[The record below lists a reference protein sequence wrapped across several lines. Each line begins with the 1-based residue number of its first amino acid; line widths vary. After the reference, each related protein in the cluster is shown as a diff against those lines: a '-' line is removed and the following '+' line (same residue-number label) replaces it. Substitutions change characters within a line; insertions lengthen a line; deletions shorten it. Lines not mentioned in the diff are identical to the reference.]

1 MPELPEVETV
11 RRGLTPVLVGRRITD
26 LEARRPDLRFP
37 LPEKFRERVAGQKI
51 VALDRRAK
59 YLIAALSGGE
69 DLVMHLGM
77 TGRFTIL
84 RDGARETP
92 GEYAHDAGAN
102 PAHDHVVLHLSDGTR
117 IVYNDPRRFGFMM
130 MMPHAERDAHALF
143 RNLGVEPLGNQLTA
157 EYLASRGRG
166 KKANLKSFLMD
177 QRVIAGLGNIYA
189 SEALYRAGLSPNRSA
204 SSLADR
210 RGKPASRALPLVVAI
225 RDVLQHAIDAGG
237 STLRDYRSAERRIGR
252 FPKLVR
258 RLRSRRSDLSQA
270 RMWWRNTPHAA
281 RRTCELSLP
290 ALSALIGSSVRP
302 LLRQNSV
309 AFYHDHAQA
318 HDCEP
323 ACEKQLV
330 RRPVAFQR
338 R

>member
-11 RRGLTPVLVGRRITD
+11 LRGLTPALVGSRITD

-157 EYLASRGRG
+157 EYLATRGRG
-166 KKANLKSFLMD
+166 KKANLKSFLVD

-210 RGKPASRALPLVVAI
+210 RGNPANRALPLVVAI
-225 RDVLQHAIDAGG
+225 RDVLQQAIDAGG
-237 STLRDYRSAERRIGR
+237 STLRDYRSAEGALGAFQNSFAVYDRAGLICLKPGCGGEIRR
-252 FPKLVR
+252 
-258 RLRSRRSDLSQA
+258 
-270 RMWWRNTPHAA
+270 TPHAGRA
-281 RRTCELSLP
+281 S
-290 ALSALIGSSVRP
+290 
-302 LLRQNSV
+302 
-309 AFYHDHAQA
+309 FY
-318 HDCEP
+318 CP
-323 ACEKQLV
+323 RC
-330 RRPVAFQR
+330 QR
-338 R
+338 

>member
-11 RRGLTPVLVGRRITD
+11 RSGLTPVLVGRRFTD

-69 DLVMHLGM
+69 DLVVHLGM

-143 RNLGVEPLGNQLTA
+143 RNLGVEPLGNQLTT

-189 SEALYRAGLSPNRSA
+189 SEALYRAGLSPSRSA
-204 SSLADR
+204 GSLADR
-210 RGKPASRALPLVVAI
+210 QPGQPSLTARRCDPRRSSA
-225 RDVLQHAIDAGG
+225 RDRCRRIDA
-237 STLRDYRSAERRIGR
+237 A
-252 FPKLVR
+252 
-258 RLRSRRSDLSQA
+258 
-270 RMWWRNTPHAA
+270 
-281 RRTCELSLP
+281 
-290 ALSALIGSSVRP
+290 
-302 LLRQNSV
+302 
-309 AFYHDHAQA
+309 
-318 HDCEP
+318 
-323 ACEKQLV
+323 
-330 RRPVAFQR
+330 
-338 R
+338 

>member
-11 RRGLTPVLVGRRITD
+11 RRGLAPVLVGSRITD

-225 RDVLQHAIDAGG
+225 REVLQQAIDAGG
-237 STLRDYRSAERRIGR
+237 STLRDYRSADGASGAFQNSFAVYDRAGLICLKPGCGGEIRR
-252 FPKLVR
+252 
-258 RLRSRRSDLSQA
+258 
-270 RMWWRNTPHAA
+270 TPHAGRA
-281 RRTCELSLP
+281 SFHCPRC
-290 ALSALIGSSVRP
+290 
-302 LLRQNSV
+302 
-309 AFYHDHAQA
+309 
-318 HDCEP
+318 
-323 ACEKQLV
+323 
-330 RRPVAFQR
+330 QR
-338 R
+338 

>member
-1 MPELPEVETV
+1 
-11 RRGLTPVLVGRRITD
+11 
-26 LEARRPDLRFP
+26 
-37 LPEKFRERVAGQKI
+37 
-51 VALDRRAK
+51 
-59 YLIAALSGGE
+59 
-69 DLVMHLGM
+69 MHLGM

-143 RNLGVEPLGNQLTA
+143 RNLGVEALGNELTA

-189 SEALYRAGLSPNRSA
+189 SEALYRAGLSPNCSA

-225 RDVLQHAIDAGG
+225 REVLQHAIDAGG
-237 STLRDYRSAERRIGR
+237 STLRDYRSADGASGAFQNSFAVYDRAGLICLKPGCGGEI
-252 FPKLVR
+252 
-258 RLRSRRSDLSQA
+258 
-270 RMWWRNTPHAA
+270 
-281 RRTCELSLP
+281 RRTL
-290 ALSALIGSSVRP
+290 
-302 LLRQNSV
+302 
-309 AFYHDHAQA
+309 HAGRA
-318 HDCEP
+318 SFHCP
-323 ACEKQLV
+323 RC
-330 RRPVAFQR
+330 QR
-338 R
+338 